1 MQLSK
6 KIAPILGAA
15 ALLLCGFQC
24 ERYDYLNTFTGKLA
38 VAGICSNYTITLTE
52 GSLTDTLYEA
62 TWTDPQTSL
71 TYQKAF
77 RLGNPCDFPAGIR
90 AGDTFKFIIERNPS
104 NNCATC
110 MAYYP
115 TPVKTLNIRVVYP

>member
-6 KIAPILGAA
+6 KIAPILGIA

-38 VAGICSNYTITLTE
+38 VAGICSNYTITLEE
-52 GSLTDTLYEA
+52 GSLSDTFYEA

-90 AGDTFKFIIERNPS
+90 AGDTFKFIIERDPS
-104 NNCATC
+104 TNCATC

-115 TPVKTLNIRVVYP
+115 TPVKTLNIRVVNP